1 LLTLILTNHEV
12 VLITLSDAVN
22 SVQYSDV
29 LLIQNLIF
37 TSDSLKQTESW
48 LPICLTGISD
58 AGYLQMYCNFFEP
71 NFGVIFITESQENS
85 YFMRF
90 CNQSREIY
98 EVIYSENFFLFTSL
112 N

>member
-1 LLTLILTNHEV
+1 MSEAINTV
-12 VLITLSDAVN
+12 MSSDI
-22 SVQYSDV
+22 

-37 TSDSLKQTESW
+37 TSESLKQTESW

-58 AGYLQMYCNFFEP
+58 AGYLQMYCNYFEP

-90 CNQSREIY
+90 CDQSREIY
-98 EVIYSENFFLFTSL
+98 EVIINSSPIL
-112 N
+112 NNNL